1 MTPFQHPSVYSLEL
15 QWTFAWFPVRESS
28 ELKEVRMRGGAS
40 LHRSITPLGYFLV
53 DSPGLV
59 PGQDALDAFGRI
71 RAFALIGVGSNG
83 LYQADLHMNIGSSVL
98 DRRLILP
105 PNTTTP
111 FMMNVRYRGEIEEFK
126 GTAAVLQGVF
136 SAGSR
141 PSAFEVIA
149 KGLGF

>member
-15 QWTFAWFPVRESS
+15 QWTFAWFPIRDSS
-28 ELKEVRMRGGAS
+28 ELTQVRMRGGS
-40 LHRSITPLGYFLV
+40 VLQRSTTIHGYFLV
-53 DSPGLV
+53 DSPGVV
-59 PGQDALDAFGRI
+59 PGQDALDAFGRV
-71 RAFALIGVGSNG
+71 RAFASIGARSDG
-83 LYQADLHMNIGSSVL
+83 LYQADLRVNIGSSLL

-111 FMMNVRYRGEIEEFK
+111 VMMNVRYRGEIEEFK